1 MQPIRTWARIWT
13 QVFQLHIR
21 VTYSVPLLPVVWSPF
36 FKHQALGV
44 NDWALEAECKRKEMG
59 RRSLWE
65 DVCLGTWHRT
75 TQDAQSGHFCVFRGQ
90 IYGVTQRPAHT
101 FSLLSWLC
109 NWLKSSVNDVA
120 GENRSPTDGLHS
132 HSQPNTDRNSSYW
145 TTASAN
151 AASLRGMNQ
160 SIPLAHMEH
169 SVLRSKDQQQ
179 QELFCGTCGGLAVG
193 CLVPNAHEQQWRQ
206 GQPKCSSAW
215 GETLTQ
221 DWHLMGLQIDGFWIP
236 DSSVPWSRKY
246 ISLGVS

>member
-1 MQPIRTWARIWT
+1 MQGQKDKIDTMQPIRTWARTWT

-21 VTYSVPLLPVVWSPF
+21 VTYSVSLLPVVWSPF

-44 NDWALEAECKRKEMG
+44 NDWALEAECKRKEMR

-101 FSLLSWLC
+101 FPLFSWLC

-120 GENRSPTDGLHS
+120 GENRSPTGGLHS

-160 SIPLAHMEH
+160 SIPLTHMEH
-169 SVLRSKDQQQ
+169 CVPRSKDQQQ
-179 QELFCGTCGGLAVG
+179 QGILWYLWRSCSRLPCTKCSWAAVEAGSAQLLICLRGNSDPGLALDGLTNRWFLNSRLFCS
-193 CLVPNAHEQQWRQ
+193 LV
-206 GQPKCSSAW
+206 
-215 GETLTQ
+215 
-221 DWHLMGLQIDGFWIP
+221 
-236 DSSVPWSRKY
+236 
-246 ISLGVS
+246 

>member
-1 MQPIRTWARIWT
+1 MFPFSDGEIWGQKDKIDTMQPIRTWARIWT

-90 IYGVTQRPAHT
+90 IHGVTQRPAHT

-109 NWLKSSVNDVA
+109 NWLKSSVNDVC
-120 GENRSPTDGLHS
+120 GRWKQITHWWFT
-132 HSQPNTDRNSSYW
+132 QPLLAQHGQKLQLLDY
-145 TTASAN
+145 
-151 AASLRGMNQ
+151 SL
-160 SIPLAHMEH
+160 S
-169 SVLRSKDQQQ
+169 
-179 QELFCGTCGGLAVG
+179 
-193 CLVPNAHEQQWRQ
+193 
-206 GQPKCSSAW
+206 KCSKPSW
-215 GETLTQ
+215 DESEHPTHPQGTQ
-221 DWHLMGLQIDGFWIP
+221 CP
-236 DSSVPWSRKY
+236 KK
-246 ISLGVS
+246 